1 MKPPI
6 RLAVLETDTPLPP
19 VKEKYGS
26 YGEIFEILLASGA
39 KSMNRP
45 DLVPG
50 DGLDVSKWEVVDKM
64 EYPKLEEV
72 DALLITGSK
81 HNAFDDTPWIVKLV
95 DYAKEALASKR
106 VRIIGVCFGHQILGR
121 ALGAKVGRNE
131 IAWEIAVND
140 VELSKKGKELFGKDK
155 IALHQMH
162 RDIVFTYP
170 DGVEALGSSPVCQV
184 QGMYSPKSLISVQG
198 HPEFKQDIM
207 QEIIQARHSQGIF
220 DDLQYQEGVHKMALP
235 HDGVLVAAG
244 FLKFLLEE

>member
-155 IALHQMH
+155 I
-162 RDIVFTYP
+162 
-170 DGVEALGSSPVCQV
+170 
-184 QGMYSPKSLISVQG
+184 G

>member
-72 DALLITGSK
+72 DALLITGSSTYGFILIFWSK
-81 HNAFDDTPWIVKLV
+81 SFWIV
-95 DYAKEALASKR
+95 SNTCH
-106 VRIIGVCFGHQILGR
+106 ISFSFGYVVLKSSLR
-121 ALGAKVGRNE
+121 AV
-131 IAWEIAVND
+131 
-140 VELSKKGKELFGKDK
+140 
-155 IALHQMH
+155 
-162 RDIVFTYP
+162 
-170 DGVEALGSSPVCQV
+170 SPPIWC
-184 QGMYSPKSLISVQG
+184 L
-198 HPEFKQDIM
+198 
-207 QEIIQARHSQGIF
+207 
-220 DDLQYQEGVHKMALP
+220 
-235 HDGVLVAAG
+235 
-244 FLKFLLEE
+244 